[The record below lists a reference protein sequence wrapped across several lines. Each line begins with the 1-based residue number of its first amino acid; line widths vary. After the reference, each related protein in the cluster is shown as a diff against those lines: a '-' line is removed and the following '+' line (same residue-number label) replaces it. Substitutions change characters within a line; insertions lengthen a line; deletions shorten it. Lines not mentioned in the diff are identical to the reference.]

1 MENIPTNVFL
11 MDRRESRH
19 QFCINLLFWIALMSS
34 KPNALPPTPQLP
46 LFPSCMTTQLYDNP
60 GCLTQILPRKGDYDL
75 SDLFNELLRL
85 GLRELALENLDFN
98 EWHEASLF
106 FQGFPF

>member
-1 MENIPTNVFL
+1 
-11 MDRRESRH
+11 
-19 QFCINLLFWIALMSS
+19 
-34 KPNALPPTPQLP
+34 
-46 LFPSCMTTQLYDNP
+46 MTTQLYDNP

-106 FQGFPF
+106 FQGFQF